1 MFPNNLHSKHLKKMT
16 MKKILLHLLISAC
29 LVVFVAGCSSPEEKA
44 EKYYQK
50 GMALLDKEPAKAKL
64 EFQNALQLK
73 KNMSKAMYGLGLVAE
88 REGDWKGAFA
98 LMREVAEQDPKNI
111 NALVKLGQIFL
122 AAGKLDF
129 ALEKSTKALEL
140 DKNNVAALNL
150 YAAIQLKQNNK
161 KGALEYANLALTQ
174 DANNQDTF
182 LVLANISLAENDS
195 NKAIAY
201 FDKALAGNEKNLTVQ
216 FLKAKALESLSKS
229 EEADKTYQKMVQL
242 FPENTFIKK
251 TYAQFLMKTNRA
263 NEAEQQLRA
272 IAASSP
278 DNLVAKLDVINF
290 ILASKGGVAGRTEME
305 SYVKKEP
312 ENYDLA
318 FALGDL
324 YRAQKDSVAE
334 ENLLNQIVKQA
345 RGTPQGYKAQGLIAY
360 KLMADGKNAEAS
372 KMLNEIISADKS
384 NTLALTLRANLAMQA
399 KNYDAAISDLRS
411 VLRDSPDSSNVALM
425 LATTYESAGS
435 AELAEENYIKAFDTS
450 KLSAQ
455 YGVPYAQFLLR
466 RKQPERAEK
475 VLESMLSSH
484 PNDVQAILA
493 LAQFKIA
500 KGDYAGAQVLADRA
514 KSTDAQSPITDE
526 ILGAISANKN
536 DLVGTISSLKR
547 AYEKSPNDLKL
558 INAIINNYVQAGKT
572 QDAIAFMQTAT
583 KTSPNNAEVKLILG
597 QLYASAG
604 MSQNAI
610 QIFNGIIHTNPNMIV
625 AYQRLAL
632 EQVNTQFKVEAEKT
646 IEQGLKVAPNDFGL
660 MLTQASVYEASAK
673 YDKAIS
679 VYEKLIVDRPDSDI
693 VTNNLASLLL
703 DAHTDKASFE
713 RAYQLISKAKT
724 NQIPQFMDTLGWA
737 SYKVGKLDE
746 AETALTKASE
756 LMPEA
761 AIYHYHLAKVYMA
774 KNDNVS
780 AKHALQK
787 VIKYSTDAKFEQDVA
802 MKDDATNLLQSLQTS
817 N

>member
-1 MFPNNLHSKHLKKMT
+1 
-16 MKKILLHLLISAC
+16 MKKNVFNLCITALLIMMLVAC
-29 LVVFVAGCSSPEEKA
+29 STPEEKA

-50 GMALLDKEPAKAKL
+50 GMSLLDKEPAKAKL
-64 EFQNALQLK
+64 EFQNALQIK
-73 KNMSKAMYGLGLVAE
+73 KNMAKAMYGLGLVAE

-111 NALVKLGQIFL
+111 NAIVKLGQIFL

-129 ALEKSTKALEL
+129 ALEKSTTALTL

-150 YAAIQLKQNNK
+150 YATIQLKQNNK
-161 KGALEYANLALTQ
+161 KGALEYANLALAQ

-182 LVLANISLAENDS
+182 LVLANISLADNDS

-242 FPENTFIKK
+242 FPDNTFIKK
-251 TYAQFLMKTNRA
+251 TYAQFLVKTNRA
-263 NEAEQQLRA
+263 DEAEQQLRA
-272 IAASSP
+272 IADSSP
-278 DNLVAKLDVINF
+278 DNLIAKLDVINF

-305 SYVKKEP
+305 AYVKKEP
-312 ENYDLA
+312 KNYDLA

-324 YRAQKDSVAE
+324 YRAQKDYVAE
-334 ENLLNQIVKQA
+334 EKLLNQIVKQA
-345 RGTPQGYKAQGLIAY
+345 SGSPQGYKAQGLIAY

-384 NTLALTLRANLAMQA
+384 NSLALTLRANLAMQA
-399 KNYDAAISDLRS
+399 KNYDAAIADLRS
-411 VLRDSPDSSNVALM
+411 VLRDSPDSSNPALM
-425 LATTYESAGS
+425 LATTYERAGS
-435 AELAEENYIKAFDTS
+435 AELAEENYIKAFDSS

-484 PNDVQAILA
+484 PNDVQVIRA

-500 KGDYAGAQVLADRA
+500 KGDYASAQALADRV
-514 KSTDAQSPITDE
+514 KNTSAQSPVTDE

-558 INAIINNYVQAGKT
+558 ISAIINTYVQAGKT
-572 QDAIAFMQTAT
+572 QDAIGFMQTVT
-583 KTSPNNAEVKLILG
+583 KTSPNNAEAKLMLG

-610 QIFNGIIHTNPNMIV
+610 QTFNGLIQTNPNMIV

-632 EQVNTQFKVEAEKT
+632 EQVNTKFKVEAEKT
-646 IEQGLKVAPNDFGL
+646 IEQGLKIAPNNFDL
-660 MLTQASVYEASAK
+660 MLTQASIYEASAK
-673 YDKAIS
+673 YDNAIS
-679 VYEKLIVDRPDSDI
+679 VYEKLIVDRPDSDL
-693 VTNNLASLLL
+693 VANNLASLLL
-703 DAHTDKASFE
+703 DARTDKASFE
-713 RAYQLISKAKT
+713 QAYQLISKVKT
-724 NQIPQFMDTLGWA
+724 NQLPQFMDTLGWA

-746 AETALTKASE
+746 AESALTKVTE
-756 LMPEA
+756 LMPDTA
-761 AIYHYHLAKVYMA
+761 VFYYHLAKVYMA

-780 AKHALQK
+780 AKQALQK
-787 VIKYSTDAKFEQDVA
+787 VIKYSIGAKFEQDIA
-802 MKDDATNLLQSLQTS
+802 MKDDATKLLQSLQAS

>member
-1 MFPNNLHSKHLKKMT
+1 
-16 MKKILLHLLISAC
+16 MKKNVFNLCITALLIMMLVAC
-29 LVVFVAGCSSPEEKA
+29 STPEEKA

-50 GMALLDKEPAKAKL
+50 GMSLLDKEPAKAKL
-64 EFQNALQLK
+64 EFQNALQIK
-73 KNMSKAMYGLGLVAE
+73 KNMAKAMYGLGLVAE

-111 NALVKLGQIFL
+111 NAIVKLGQIFL

-129 ALEKSTKALEL
+129 ALEKSTAALTL

-150 YAAIQLKQNNK
+150 YATIQLKQNNK
-161 KGALEYANLALTQ
+161 KGALEYANLALAQ

-182 LVLANISLAENDS
+182 LVLANISLADNDS

-242 FPENTFIKK
+242 FPDNTFIKK
-251 TYAQFLMKTNRA
+251 TYAQFLVKTNRA
-263 NEAEQQLRA
+263 DEAEQQLRA
-272 IAASSP
+272 IADSSP
-278 DNLVAKLDVINF
+278 DNLIAKLDVINF

-305 SYVKKEP
+305 AYVKKEP
-312 ENYDLA
+312 KNYDLA

-324 YRAQKDSVAE
+324 YRAQKDYVAE
-334 ENLLNQIVKQA
+334 EKLLNQIVKQA
-345 RGTPQGYKAQGLIAY
+345 SGSPQGYKAQGLIAY

-384 NTLALTLRANLAMQA
+384 NSLALTLRANLAMQA
-399 KNYDAAISDLRS
+399 KNYDAAIADLRS
-411 VLRDSPDSSNVALM
+411 VLRDSPDSSNPALM
-425 LATTYESAGS
+425 LATTYERAGS
-435 AELAEENYIKAFDTS
+435 AELAEENYIKAFDSS

-484 PNDVQAILA
+484 PNDVQVIRA

-500 KGDYAGAQVLADRA
+500 KGDYAGAQALADRV
-514 KSTDAQSPITDE
+514 KNTSAQSPVTDE

-558 INAIINNYVQAGKT
+558 ISAIINTYVQAGKT
-572 QDAIAFMQTAT
+572 QDAIGFMQTVT
-583 KTSPNNAEVKLILG
+583 KTSPNNAEAKLMLG

-610 QIFNGIIHTNPNMIV
+610 QTFNGLIQTNPNMIV

-632 EQVNTQFKVEAEKT
+632 EQVNTKFKVEAEKT
-646 IEQGLKVAPNDFGL
+646 IEQGLKIAPNNFDL
-660 MLTQASVYEASAK
+660 MLTQASIYEASAK
-673 YDKAIS
+673 YDNAIS
-679 VYEKLIVDRPDSDI
+679 VYEKLIVDRPDSDL
-693 VTNNLASLLL
+693 VANNLASLLL
-703 DAHTDKASFE
+703 DARTDKASFE
-713 RAYQLISKAKT
+713 QAYQLISKVKT
-724 NQIPQFMDTLGWA
+724 NQLPQFIDTLGWA

-746 AETALTKASE
+746 AESALTKATE
-756 LMPEA
+756 LMPDTA
-761 AIYHYHLAKVYMA
+761 VFYYHLAKVYMA

-780 AKHALQK
+780 AKQALQK
-787 VIKYSTDAKFEQDVA
+787 VIKYSIGAKFEQDIA
-802 MKDDATNLLQSLQTS
+802 LKDDATKLLQSLQAS

>member
-1 MFPNNLHSKHLKKMT
+1 
-16 MKKILLHLLISAC
+16 MKKNVFNLCITALLIMMLVAC
-29 LVVFVAGCSSPEEKA
+29 STPEEKA

-50 GMALLDKEPAKAKL
+50 GMSLLDKEPAKAKL
-64 EFQNALQLK
+64 EFQNALQIK
-73 KNMSKAMYGLGLVAE
+73 KNMAKAMYGLGLVAE

-111 NALVKLGQIFL
+111 NAIVKLGQIFL

-129 ALEKSTKALEL
+129 ALEKSTTALTL

-150 YAAIQLKQNNK
+150 YATIQLKQNNK
-161 KGALEYANLALTQ
+161 KGALEYANLALAQ

-182 LVLANISLAENDS
+182 LVLANISLADNDS

-242 FPENTFIKK
+242 FPDNTFIKK
-251 TYAQFLMKTNRA
+251 TYAQFLVKTNRA
-263 NEAEQQLRA
+263 DEAEQQLRA
-272 IAASSP
+272 IADSSP
-278 DNLVAKLDVINF
+278 DNLIAKLDVINF

-305 SYVKKEP
+305 AYVKKEP
-312 ENYDLA
+312 KNYDLA

-324 YRAQKDSVAE
+324 YRAQKDYVAE
-334 ENLLNQIVKQA
+334 EKLLNLIVKQA
-345 RGTPQGYKAQGLIAY
+345 GGSPQGYKAQGLIAY

-384 NTLALTLRANLAMQA
+384 NSLALTLRANLAMQA
-399 KNYDAAISDLRS
+399 KNYDAAIADLRS
-411 VLRDSPDSSNVALM
+411 VLRDSPDSSNPALM
-425 LATTYESAGS
+425 LATTYERAGS
-435 AELAEENYIKAFDTS
+435 AELAEENYIKAFDSS

-484 PNDVQAILA
+484 PNDVQVIRA

-500 KGDYAGAQVLADRA
+500 KGDYAGAQALADRV
-514 KSTDAQSPITDE
+514 KNTSAQSPVTDE

-558 INAIINNYVQAGKT
+558 ISAIINTYVQAGKT
-572 QDAIAFMQTAT
+572 QDAIGFMQTVT
-583 KTSPNNAEVKLILG
+583 KTSPNNAEAKLMLG

-610 QIFNGIIHTNPNMIV
+610 QTFNGLIQTNPNMIV

-632 EQVNTQFKVEAEKT
+632 EQVNTKFKVEAEKT
-646 IEQGLKVAPNDFGL
+646 IEQGLKIAPNNFDL
-660 MLTQASVYEASAK
+660 MLTQASIYEASAK
-673 YDKAIS
+673 YDNAIS
-679 VYEKLIVDRPDSDI
+679 VYEKLIVDRPDSDL
-693 VTNNLASLLL
+693 VANNLASLLL
-703 DAHTDKASFE
+703 DARTDKASFE
-713 RAYQLISKAKT
+713 QAYQLISKVKT
-724 NQIPQFMDTLGWA
+724 NQLPQFMDTLGWA

-746 AETALTKASE
+746 AESALTKVTE
-756 LMPEA
+756 LMPDTA
-761 AIYHYHLAKVYMA
+761 VFYYHLAKVYMA

-780 AKHALQK
+780 AKQALQK
-787 VIKYSTDAKFEQDVA
+787 VIKYSIGAKFEQDIA
-802 MKDDATNLLQSLQTS
+802 MKDDATKLLQSLQAS

>member
-1 MFPNNLHSKHLKKMT
+1 MVKKTAFNLFIT
-16 MKKILLHLLISAC
+16 TLLLMLL
-29 LVVFVAGCSSPEEKA
+29 VACSSPEEKA

-50 GMALLDKEPAKAKL
+50 GMALLDKDPAKAKL
-64 EFQNALQLK
+64 EFQNALQIK
-73 KNMSKAMYGLGLVAE
+73 KNMSKAMYGLGLAAE

-98 LMREVAEQDPKNI
+98 LMREVVEQDPKNI
-111 NALVKLGQIFL
+111 NAIVKLGQIFL

-129 ALEKSTKALEL
+129 ALEKSSKALEL

-161 KGALEYANLALTQ
+161 KGALETANLALAQ
-174 DANNQDTF
+174 DAHNQDTF

-195 NKAIAY
+195 TKAIAY
-201 FDKALAGNEKNLTVQ
+201 FDQALAGNEKNLTVQ
-216 FLKAKALESLSKS
+216 FLKAKALEALSKS
-229 EEADKTYQKMVQL
+229 EEADKTYQKMVQM
-242 FPENTFIKK
+242 FPDNAFIRK

-263 NEAEQQLRA
+263 NDAELQLRA
-272 IAASSP
+272 IADSSP
-278 DNLVAKLDVINF
+278 DNLIAKLDVINF
-290 ILASKGGVAGRTEME
+290 ILASRGGVAGRTEME

-312 ENYDLA
+312 KNYELA

-334 ENLLNQIVKQA
+334 EKLLNQIIKQA
-345 RGTPQGYKAQGLIAY
+345 SGSPPGYKAQGLIAY

-372 KMLNEIISADKS
+372 RLLNEIISADKS

-411 VLRDSPDSSNVALM
+411 VLRDSPDSSNAALM
-425 LATTYESAGS
+425 LATTYENAGS
-435 AELAEENYIKAFDTS
+435 AELAEENYIKALDTS

-475 VLESMLSSH
+475 VLESMLSAH
-484 PNDVQAILA
+484 PNDMQAMRA
-493 LAQFKIA
+493 FAQFKIA
-500 KGDYAGAQVLADRA
+500 KGDYAGAQALADRV
-514 KSTDAQSPITDE
+514 KNTYAQSPITDE

-547 AYEKSPNDLKL
+547 AYEKSPNDIKL
-558 INAIINNYVQAGKT
+558 INAIVNTYVQAGKT
-572 QDAIAFMQTAT
+572 QDAVAFMQAVT
-583 KTSPNNAEVKLILG
+583 KTSPNNVEAKLILG
-597 QLYASAG
+597 QLYSSAG

-610 QIFNGIIHTNPNMIV
+610 QTFNDLIQTNPNMVV

-632 EQVNTQFKVEAEKT
+632 EQVNTKFKVEAEKT
-646 IEQGLKVAPNDFGL
+646 IEQGLKITPNDFGL
-660 MLTQASVYEASAK
+660 MLTQASIYEASAK
-673 YDKAIS
+673 YDNAIS
-679 VYEKLIVDRPDSDI
+679 VYEKLIVVRPDSDL
-693 VTNNLASLLL
+693 VANNLASLLL
-703 DAHTDKASFE
+703 DTRTDKASLE
-713 RAYQLISKAKT
+713 RAYQLISKVKV
-724 NQIPQFMDTLGWA
+724 NLMPQFMDTLGWA

-756 LMPEA
+756 QMPEE
-761 AIYHYHLAKVYMA
+761 AIFHYHLAKLYLA
-774 KNDNVS
+774 KNDAIA
-780 AKHALQK
+780 AKQALQK
-787 VIKYSTDAKFEQDVA
+787 VIKYSADAKLEQNIA
-802 MKDDATNLLQSLQTS
+802 MKDDATKLLQSLQAS

>member
-1 MFPNNLHSKHLKKMT
+1 
-16 MKKILLHLLISAC
+16 MKKNVFNLCITALLIMMLVAC
-29 LVVFVAGCSSPEEKA
+29 STPEEKA

-50 GMALLDKEPAKAKL
+50 GMSLLDKEPAKAKL
-64 EFQNALQLK
+64 EFQNALQIK
-73 KNMSKAMYGLGLVAE
+73 KNMAKAMYGLGLVAE

-111 NALVKLGQIFL
+111 NAIVKLGQIFL

-129 ALEKSTKALEL
+129 ALEKSTTALTL

-150 YAAIQLKQNNK
+150 YATIQLKQNNK
-161 KGALEYANLALTQ
+161 KGALEYANLALAQ

-182 LVLANISLAENDS
+182 LVLANISLADNDS

-242 FPENTFIKK
+242 FPDNTFIKK
-251 TYAQFLMKTNRA
+251 TYAQFLVKTNRA
-263 NEAEQQLRA
+263 DEAEQQLRA
-272 IAASSP
+272 IADSSP
-278 DNLVAKLDVINF
+278 DNLIAKLDVINF

-305 SYVKKEP
+305 AYVKKEP
-312 ENYDLA
+312 KNYDLA

-324 YRAQKDSVAE
+324 YRAQKDYVAE
-334 ENLLNQIVKQA
+334 EKLLNLIVKQA
-345 RGTPQGYKAQGLIAY
+345 SGSPQGYKAQGLIAY

-384 NTLALTLRANLAMQA
+384 NSLALTLRANLAMQA
-399 KNYDAAISDLRS
+399 KNYDAAIADLRS
-411 VLRDSPDSSNVALM
+411 VLRDSPDSSNPALM
-425 LATTYESAGS
+425 LATTYERAGS
-435 AELAEENYIKAFDTS
+435 AELAEENYIKAFDSS

-484 PNDVQAILA
+484 PNDVQVIRA

-500 KGDYAGAQVLADRA
+500 KGDYAGAQALADRV
-514 KSTDAQSPITDE
+514 KNTSAQSPVTDE

-558 INAIINNYVQAGKT
+558 ISAIINTYVQAGKT
-572 QDAIAFMQTAT
+572 QDAIGFMQTVT
-583 KTSPNNAEVKLILG
+583 KTSPNNAEAKLMLG

-610 QIFNGIIHTNPNMIV
+610 QTFNGLIQTNPNMIV

-632 EQVNTQFKVEAEKT
+632 EQVNTKFKVEAEKT
-646 IEQGLKVAPNDFGL
+646 IEQGLKIAPNNFDL
-660 MLTQASVYEASAK
+660 MLTQASIYEASAK
-673 YDKAIS
+673 YDNAIS
-679 VYEKLIVDRPDSDI
+679 VYEKLIVDRPDSDL
-693 VTNNLASLLL
+693 VANNLASLLL
-703 DAHTDKASFE
+703 DARTDKASFE
-713 RAYQLISKAKT
+713 QAYQLISKVKT
-724 NQIPQFMDTLGWA
+724 NQLPQFMDTLGWA

-746 AETALTKASE
+746 AESALTKVTE
-756 LMPEA
+756 LMPDTA
-761 AIYHYHLAKVYMA
+761 VFYYHLAKVYMA

-780 AKHALQK
+780 AKQALQK
-787 VIKYSTDAKFEQDVA
+787 VIKYSIGAKFEQDIA
-802 MKDDATNLLQSLQTS
+802 MKDDATKLLQSLQAS